1 MKRLEQ
7 RVHVIISK
15 PDMCPRTWNILESI
29 EFVFQIIKWPFLSGV
44 SWVVFD
50 GCGKTPRL
58 LIEESVYFR
67 FAVLE

>member
-29 EFVFQIIKWPFLSGV
+29 EFVFQIMTLRDTALLEKSLLPKIKPSKSFIL
-44 SWVVFD
+44 
-50 GCGKTPRL
+50 T
-58 LIEESVYFR
+58 
-67 FAVLE
+67 